1 MLQQVN
7 VPPNTAEQQVQH
19 LVHGELSAMFPRS
32 PLPYYMRYHVLLT
45 LCYLPILM
53 PTNAKTYN
61 QEAVVAR
68 IRQRNS

>member
-1 MLQQVN
+1 
-7 VPPNTAEQQVQH
+7 
-19 LVHGELSAMFPRS
+19 MFPRS